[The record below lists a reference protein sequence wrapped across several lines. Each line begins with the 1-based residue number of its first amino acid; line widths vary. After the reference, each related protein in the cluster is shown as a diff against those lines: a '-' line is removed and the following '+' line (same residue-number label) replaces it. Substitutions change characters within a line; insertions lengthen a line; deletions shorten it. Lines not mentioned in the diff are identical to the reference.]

1 VFAGAWWICS
11 WLLWHCVVG
20 AGGDKLKVS
29 YSPALQPL
37 VNVSVGGQW
46 LSLVFDASSANTIVF
61 VKEKKACVPKSYQAC
76 YSWRRAEARGGLH
89 ICLQDEDTNCN
100 NLEAREFSCDK
111 LVKDLD
117 KVKAHEDALIIDGL
131 QYDQKGVEAKDD
143 VLFSFLGGDTPN
155 ISSAPVRLLVDAMTI
170 SSEHSWLSLQLFDG
184 ASGILGGSGPSLSCR
199 KRSAWSVLLQEQGAS
214 LFALDLQ
221 PPMNAT
227 IQDPP
232 GQSYIAINEINPVYE
247 DRLVWS
253 QPKQTGD
260 LINDGMHEFLLYH
273 PEVCGVDLLYNTS
286 SNWLT
291 VIDTSGPCLTL
302 PPFLFDRL
310 RTRVQLDCPFK
321 PGEKSL
327 GRLCSPKRF
336 PGAKGPTL
344 PALHFALEDAQET
357 EPPRLHLA
365 LERLVF
371 HNSSGTELLC
381 VARGDTYQAATA
393 DMTYSHIA
401 LGSLALAGL
410 YTVVNLENYTVGLAS
425 KGRLAADSTE
435 EFCTSSV
442 TCSSP
447 MQTYFPPLNM
457 CEDPRCSDY
466 MFMMLDERT
475 KTCKWTRTVPIS
487 FGVLLLVLVVL
498 DFVSHRLYKQ
508 AIEKASE
515 FGQ

>member
-1 VFAGAWWICS
+1 MVFMAPCGSERRRHREQTHSVIQPGAATTCQ
-11 WLLWHCVVG
+11 C
-20 AGGDKLKVS
+20 
-29 YSPALQPL
+29 
-37 VNVSVGGQW
+37 VGGQW
-46 LSLVFDASSANTIVF
+46 LGLVFDASSANTIVF
-61 VKEKKACVPKSYQAC
+61 VKEKGACVPSSLKAC
-76 YSWRRAEARGGLH
+76 YSYKNAEAQGSLH
-89 ICLQDEDTNCN
+89 ICLQEKGTDCR
-100 NLEAREFSCDK
+100 NLEAREFTCDNY
-111 LVKDLD
+111 LKDLD
-117 KVKAHEDALIIDGL
+117 KAKPHKDSLIIDGL
-131 QYDQKGVEAKDD
+131 QYDQEGVEAKDD
-143 VLFSFLGGDTPN
+143 VLFSFSEGDTPN
-155 ISSAPVRLLVDAMTI
+155 ISSAPIRLLVEPMAIPSDP
-170 SSEHSWLSLQLFDG
+170 SPLWLSLQLFAG
-184 ASGILGGSGPSLSCR
+184 ASGVLGGSGPSLSCR
-199 KRSAWSVLLQEQGAS
+199 KRSAWSILLEERQAS

-221 PPMNAT
+221 PPPNAT
-227 IQDPP
+227 IKDPP
-232 GQSYIAINEINPVYE
+232 GQSYIAIDEINPSYE
-247 DRLVWS
+247 GHLVWS
-253 QPKQTGD
+253 QPKQVGD

-310 RTRVQLDCPFK
+310 RTRVSLDCPFK

-344 PALHFALEDAQET
+344 PPLHFALEDVQDP

-371 HNSSGTELLC
+371 RNGSGTELLC
-381 VARGDTYQAATA
+381 VARGDTYPQAPTA
-393 DMTYSHIA
+393 DMTYAHIA

-410 YTVVNLENYTVGLAS
+410 YTVVNLENSTVGLAS
-425 KGRLAADSTE
+425 KGRLEADSTE
-435 EFCTSSV
+435 EFCVPSV
-442 TCSSP
+442 SCPSP

-457 CEDPRCSDY
+457 CEDPRCSEY

-487 FGVLLLVLVVL
+487 FGILLFVLVVL